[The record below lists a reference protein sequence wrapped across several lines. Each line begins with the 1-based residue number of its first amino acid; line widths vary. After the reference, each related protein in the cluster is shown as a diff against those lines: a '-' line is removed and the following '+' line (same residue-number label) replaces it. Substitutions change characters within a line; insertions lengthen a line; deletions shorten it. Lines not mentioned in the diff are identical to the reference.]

1 MMEQTLIIIFFAFC
15 IVYWYQYI
23 DDKRKNIKRTKIGK
37 IKFPILVS
45 LLIGISLTLGDFS
58 FSSNCTEQAIFTEQP
73 QF

>member
-1 MMEQTLIIIFFAFC
+1 MMEQTLIIIFSAFS

-23 DDKRKNIKRTKIGK
+23 DDKRKNIKRNKIEK

-45 LLIGISLTLGDFS
+45 LLIGISLTLGNFS
-58 FSSNCTEQAIFTEQP
+58 FKSNCTEQAIFTEQP